1 MLDLCSLGVLELDI
15 CSLALVLD
23 LRSHVFVLDLCSLVL
38 VLDFCNLVLVLDLYS
53 LVLVLDLCRLGGLVL
68 DLCSLVLVLDLF
80 SLVLVLDL
88 CNLGLPN
95 VNAVGRISFKI
106 KVFCGRQAIRE
117 EREKGPSL
125 TGVLRVQTYFF
136 LLWIEGWVGWGRGGG
151 WRADE
156 TKLAL
161 AQ

>member
-1 MLDLCSLGVLELDI
+1 MLDLC
-15 CSLALVLD
+15 
-23 LRSHVFVLDLCSLVL
+23 
-38 VLDFCNLVLVLDLYS
+38 S

-68 DLCSLVLVLDLF
+68 DLCSLVLVLDLCSLVLVLDLCSLVLVLDLCSLVLVLDLC

-106 KVFCGRQAIRE
+106 KAFCGRQAFRE